1 MEFKQQ
7 IFYLCISIHYV
18 ISVTYFY
25 VIHIFIEE
33 FYCCLFQLLTLSD
46 TGSNESKIS
55 LRVYSSTTAPIFLI
69 INKFKMINE
78 LGNNEYT
85 YKIITK
91 VLVTVLGI
99 SYVTGFAEK
108 MDEVIYILMWQ
119 PVEVKPMPF
128 QVMQLGRAA
137 FIIRN
142 CTFLNCYVTD
152 DPSFFGDILDFDVV
166 LFNILFIKNNMDIP
180 HKRSANQKY
189 ILAAFEPSGLI
200 QVPAKFNKF
209 FNLTWTYKLDSD
221 VVFPYIVVKNERGEK
236 IGPKID
242 MHWIDIKEM
251 NETSEYIKNKLHK
264 KRIAAAWFVTNCH
277 AANARLSVVKEL
289 QKELANYG
297 QLVDVYGEC
306 GDGSKNCPRKSE
318 ECDALI
324 ESTYYF
330 YLAFE
335 NSFCED
341 YVSEKILT
349 GLEHFAVPVVFG
361 AANYTR

>member
-1 MEFKQQ
+1 M
-7 IFYLCISIHYV
+7 
-18 ISVTYFY
+18 
-25 VIHIFIEE
+25 
-33 FYCCLFQLLTLSD
+33 LTAL
-46 TGSNESKIS
+46 
-55 LRVYSSTTAPIFLI
+55 IFLI
-69 INKFKMINE
+69 INSIMINATE
-78 LGNNEYT
+78 NHKYNYT
-85 YKIITK
+85 IIIN
-91 VLVTVLGI
+91 VIVIVI
-99 SYVTGFAEK
+99 SLSHVIGFADK
-108 MDEVIYILMWQ
+108 MDDVIYILMWQ

-152 DPSFFGDILDFDVV
+152 DRSFFSDILDFDVI
-166 LFNILFIKNNMDIP
+166 LFNILFIKNNMDVP
-180 HKRSANQKY
+180 HKRSDNQKY
-189 ILAAFEPSGLI
+189 VLAAFEPSGLI

-221 VVFPYIVVKNERGEK
+221 VVFPYIVVKNERNEK
-236 IGPKID
+236 IGPKTD
-242 MHWIDIKEM
+242 MHWMDIEDM

-264 KRIAAAWFVTNCH
+264 KRVAAAWFATNCF
-277 AANARLSVVKEL
+277 APNARLAVVREL
-289 QKELANYG
+289 QKELSNYG
-297 QLVDVYGEC
+297 QRVDVYGEC
-306 GDGSKNCPRKSE
+306 GDGEKYCPRKSE

-361 AANYTR
+361 AANYTRYVFLLQ